1 MPVNVK
7 RAVVGSKDGWKL
19 REPRHLAIFF
29 FSKLSVYFTVSFF
42 NNDIYNNNY
51 RYHRLVPELWH
62 FKDMHIIRP
71 VSSKMLCTRR
81 ELQLRVV

>member
-29 FSKLSVYFTVSFF
+29 EIVCILYCFIF

-71 VSSKMLCTRR
+71 VSPKLLCTRR